1 MKNSPGPPL
10 NIPKIPD
17 KFMLALYF
25 DGQPIIK
32 ELPRPEP
39 GPGEVLVRVHLA
51 GICRTD
57 LEVLKGYHG
66 FRGVMGHEFV
76 GEVAGPQDSAWLGQ
90 RVTGEITLG
99 CGACDLCRRGLAGH
113 CRQRRVLGLKGHDGA
128 FASYLTLP
136 EANLHAVPFE
146 VPDVLAVFTEPLAA
160 ALRVLEAVPVSPA
173 ARVLVVG
180 DGSLG
185 LQIAW
190 VLALS
195 GADVHLAGHHPE
207 HLALARGVAA
217 YLSEDLPAGD
227 YDLVVEASGSPSGL
241 DLALARVRP
250 RGTVV
255 MKSTYA
261 GRYPL
266 DPAALVVPEVSLVGC
281 RCGPFGGALRLLRD
295 GRVNPQPL
303 INRTFPLARGLEAL
317 AWAQRPGVL
326 KVLIDCREAD

>member
-1 MKNSPGPPL
+1 
-10 NIPKIPD
+10 
-17 KFMLALYF
+17 MLALYF
-25 DGQPIIK
+25 DGQPAIQ

-57 LEVLKGYHG
+57 LAVLKGYHG
-66 FRGVMGHEFV
+66 FTGIMGHEFV
-76 GEVAGPQDSAWLGQ
+76 GEVAAPEDSPWLGQ
-90 RVTGEITLG
+90 RVVGEITSG
-99 CGACDLCRRGLAGH
+99 CGTCDLCRRGLAGH
-113 CRQRRVLGLKGHDGA
+113 CRQRRVLGLKDRDGA
-128 FASYLTLP
+128 FAPYLTLP
-136 EANLHAVPFE
+136 EANLHAVPPL

-160 ALRVLEAVPVSPA
+160 ALQVMTAAPVTPV

-207 HLALARGVAA
+207 HLALARPQGVATFLA
-217 YLSEDLPAGD
+217 ADLPAGD
-227 YDLVVEASGSPSGL
+227 YDIVVEASGSPSGM

-266 DPAALVVPEVSLVGC
+266 DPALLVVPEVSMVGS
-281 RCGPFGGALRLLRD
+281 RCGPFPAALRLLRD
-295 GRVNPQPL
+295 SRVDPRPL
-303 INRTFPLARGLEAL
+303 INRTFPLAQGLEAL

-326 KVLIDCREAD
+326 KVLIDCREGD

>member
-1 MKNSPGPPL
+1 
-10 NIPKIPD
+10 
-17 KFMLALYF
+17 MLALYF
-25 DGQPIIK
+25 DGQPALK

-51 GICRTD
+51 GICGTD
-57 LEVLKGYHG
+57 LQILRGYHG
-66 FRGVMGHEFV
+66 FQGVMGHEFV
-76 GEVAGPQDSAWLGQ
+76 GEVAGPDDSPWMGQ
-90 RVTGEITLG
+90 RVAGEINIG

-113 CRQRRVLGLKGHDGA
+113 CRQRRVLGLKDHDGA
-128 FASYLTLP
+128 FAPYLTLP
-136 EANLHAVPFE
+136 AANLHAVPSE
-146 VPDVLAVFTEPLAA
+146 VPDIFAVFTEPLAA
-160 ALRVLEAVPVSPA
+160 ALKVLDAAPVSPA

-207 HLALARGVAA
+207 HLALARPRGVATF
-217 YLSEDLPAGD
+217 LSADLPAGD
-227 YDLVVEASGSPSGL
+227 YDIVVEASGSPSGL
-241 DLALARVRP
+241 ELALTRVRP

-255 MKSTYA
+255 MKSTYV

-266 DPAALVVPEVSLVGC
+266 DPAVLVVPEVSLVGC
-281 RCGPFGGALRLLRD
+281 RCGPFGGALRLLKD
-295 GRVNPQPL
+295 GRVDPRPL

-326 KVLIDCREAD
+326 KVLLDCRETD

>member
-1 MKNSPGPPL
+1 
-10 NIPKIPD
+10 
-17 KFMLALYF
+17 MLALYF
-25 DGQPIIK
+25 NGQPAIK
-32 ELPRPEP
+32 ELPRPAP
-39 GPGEVLVRVHLA
+39 GDGEVLVRVHLA

-57 LEVLKGYHG
+57 LEILKGYHG
-66 FRGVMGHEFV
+66 FTGIMGHEFV
-76 GEVAGPQDSAWLGQ
+76 GEVAAPADSPWLGQ
-90 RVTGEITLG
+90 RVVGEINLG

-113 CRQRRVLGLKGHDGA
+113 CRQRRVLGLKDHDGA
-128 FASYLTLP
+128 FAPYLTLP
-136 EANLHAVPFE
+136 GANLHAVPSL
-146 VPDVLAVFTEPLAA
+146 VPDVLAVFSEPLAA
-160 ALRVLEAVPVSPA
+160 ALQVMTAAPVTPV

-180 DGSLG
+180 DGALG

-195 GADVHLAGHHPE
+195 GAEVHLAGHHPE
-207 HLALARGVAA
+207 HLALARPRGVATFLA
-217 YLSEDLPAGD
+217 ADLPAGD
-227 YDLVVEASGSPSGL
+227 YDIVVEASGSPSGM

-281 RCGPFGGALRLLRD
+281 RCGPFGSALRLLRD
-295 GRVNPQPL
+295 GRVDPRPL
-303 INRTFPLARGLEAL
+303 IDRIFSLARGLEAL

-326 KVLIDCREAD
+326 KVLLDCRETD